1 MEALKSPRGEEPAWP
16 VFHGSPEPCAHPCPP
31 GPGALGSKHAAR
43 SQKGCMLGCD
53 GGSSLT
59 GGCPSQ
65 EGGRSRE
72 PQSSAQRHGDA
83 RRGRA
88 CTVRSSRCVRVQQG
102 HGALPLHLVRGLM
115 REPSVCGR
123 VFNCSW
129 KLLGALL
136 ISMESSHLNVSAIF
150 LPPYTS
156 SF

>member
-43 SQKGCMLGCD
+43 SQKGCMLGCE

-72 PQSSAQRHGDA
+72 PQSSAQRHGGA

-88 CTVRSSRCVRVQQG
+88 CAVRSSRCVRVQQG
-102 HGALPLHLVRGLM
+102 HGALPLRLVRGLM
-115 REPSVCGR
+115 WEPSVCGR